1 MSRQIEALVL
11 DDDVWSL
18 RLIKGLLQEC
28 FPEMKVHTREQPDP
42 EGDFDIYFVDNDFN
56 GHRVLPELAREL
68 RRKQP
73 DALIIAFSAT
83 LDARMLKEL
92 INAGCDGAC
101 DKSVYGDL
109 AESMEIVRAFVEQTQ
124 AGGRRREG
132 HPVHRAVPAISAE
145 TARCSSRSR
154 RRFHS
159 RSRSRTVPIA
169 PDDVL

>member
-1 MSRQIEALVL
+1 MSRQIEALLL

-18 RLIKGLLQEC
+18 RLVKGLLQEC
-28 FPEMKVHTREQPDP
+28 FPEMKVHTRDQPDP

-56 GHRVLPELAREL
+56 GDRVLPELAREL

-83 LDARMLKEL
+83 LDTRTLKEL

-109 AESMEIVRAFVEQTQ
+109 AESMEIVRAFVEQTL

-132 HPVHRAVPAISAE
+132 QKTSSGAIGTVRDLLREWNRRLDRDEQRAISAE
-145 TARCSSRSR
+145 TAGAAR
-154 RRFHS
+154 
-159 RSRSRTVPIA
+159 
-169 PDDVL
+169 